1 MSTIKEEVSRDEKKG
16 IYEIG
21 YFLISSIPEEKVADI
36 ASSLKDIILKKKGE
50 MIGEEAP
57 EKRPLAYSM
66 TKKIGAKN
74 HKFTEG
80 YFGWFKFEVETSD
93 IIEIKKSFESNDDVL
108 RFLLI
113 STVKENTYL
122 GKKAAPT
129 LSEDKVET
137 EKVNPEVLEGDI
149 PAITPD
155 IDKSIDEM
163 VKQA

>member
-1 MSTIKEEVSRDEKKG
+1 MSTIKDEVSHDERKG
-16 IYEIG
+16 VYEIG
-21 YFLISSIPEEKVADI
+21 YFLVSSIPEEKVADI

-80 YFGWFKFEVETSD
+80 YFGWFKFELETSE
-93 IIEIKKSFESNDDVL
+93 IIEVKKAFESNDDVL
-108 RFLLI
+108 RMLLI

-129 LSEDKVET
+129 ISEDKIET
-137 EKVNPEVLEGDI
+137 DKVSPEAIEGEAPVI
-149 PAITPD
+149 APD